1 MNGQTRRAHPQRWRI
16 LGLLGVAQLMLIL
29 DVTVVAIALPHIAAE
44 LALDR
49 EALTWVVSGYTLAFG
64 GFLLLGGR
72 AADVFGARRLVLA
85 GLLVFAGASLLAGLA
100 TSGSVLLAG
109 RITQGL
115 AAAIMAPAALSLV
128 VTLFDG
134 DERNRALG
142 IWSALAGGG
151 AALGV
156 LLGGVLTA
164 GPGWRWVL
172 FINVPIA
179 LVLVLALRTRLPAH
193 SSPYARG
200 RLDLLGAALVTAATG
215 TLIYALIRA
224 GDRGWATATTAALI
238 GVAALLYGAFALRQ
252 RLAAAPLMDLRMLV
266 RRPLTIGML
275 LILVATALL
284 IAVFFLGTFYF
295 QNYRGYGALQTGLL
309 FLPVAVA
316 TMIGAAL
323 AGRLIGAVGARA
335 LGSGG
340 LLVAALGMAVPALVD
355 GTLAVAM
362 GVSIVGA
369 GAGTVFVVAS
379 ATALGQIEPQE
390 AGLASGILS
399 TFHEF
404 GASLGAAVVSSVAAA
419 SIAGDTYD
427 GFERGFTTA
436 AAVAA
441 AAAVVAFLLIPG
453 RQTRLAASE
462 LEPTD
467 AGDLDPGERGQPVS
481 PRGGTESAEGSA
493 GS

>member
-1 MNGQTRRAHPQRWRI
+1 MNEQIRGPHPQRWRI
-16 LGLLGVAQLMLIL
+16 LGLLGIAQLMLIL
-29 DVTVVAIALPHIAAE
+29 DVTVIAIALPHIGAD

-100 TSGSVLLAG
+100 TSGAVLLGG

-115 AAAIMAPAALSLV
+115 AAAILAPAALSQV

-142 IWSALAGGG
+142 IWSALAAGG

-156 LLGGVLTA
+156 LLGGLLTA

-172 FINVPIA
+172 FINVPIG
-179 LVLVLALRTRLPAH
+179 LLLVLALWTRLPAIPR
-193 SSPYARG
+193 PYARS

-215 TLIYALIRA
+215 TLIYSLIRA
-224 GDRGWATATTAALI
+224 GDHGWATTTTAALI
-238 GVAALLYGAFALRQ
+238 GLAALLYGAFALRQ
-252 RLAAAPLMDLRMLV
+252 RVAAIPLMDLRLLA
-266 RRPLTIGML
+266 RRPVTSGTL
-275 LILVATALL
+275 LIFVATALS
-284 IAVFFLGTFYF
+284 ITVFFLGTFYF
-295 QNYRGYGALQTGLL
+295 QNYRGYGALRTGLL

-316 TMIGAAL
+316 TMIGASA

-335 LGSGG
+335 LGSAG
-340 LLVAALGMAVPALVD
+340 LLVAALGMAVPALTE
-355 GTLAVAM
+355 GTLAITA

-369 GAGTVFVVAS
+369 GAGIVFVVAS
-379 ATALGQIEPQE
+379 ATALGHVEPQD

-404 GASLGAAVVSSVAAA
+404 GASVGAAVVSSVAAA
-419 SIAGDTYD
+419 SIAGATYD
-427 GFERGFTTA
+427 GYERGFATG

-441 AAAVVAFLLIPG
+441 VTAVAAYFFTPGRPPLPAAAEPG
-453 RQTRLAASE
+453 PRP
-462 LEPTD
+462 EPR
-467 AGDLDPGERGQPVS
+467 AREEV
-481 PRGGTESAEGSA
+481 
-493 GS
+493 